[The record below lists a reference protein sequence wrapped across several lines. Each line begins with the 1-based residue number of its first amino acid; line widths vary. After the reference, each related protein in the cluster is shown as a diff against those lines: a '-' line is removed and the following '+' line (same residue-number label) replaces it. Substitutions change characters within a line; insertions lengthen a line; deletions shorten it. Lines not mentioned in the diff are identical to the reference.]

1 MQQDEKLPKRKI
13 PAEIELTDGA
23 KMTVMLFVSP
33 QGRLLDM
40 LNDSRGFVPLETEG
54 GETIFLR
61 KEAIRRVSPLAAP
74 KDGGRAESQAA
85 GPKRDGDPHEL
96 LGVSRDASAAEIR
109 EAYRQRC
116 LENHPDRLQALGLPK
131 DFIEFATRRMAEIN
145 AAYDQLKVARAAE

>member
-1 MQQDEKLPKRKI
+1 MDEKLPKRKI

-61 KEAIRRVSPLAAP
+61 KEAIRRVAPLAAP
-74 KDGGRAESQAA
+74 KDGGRAESHAT
-85 GPKRDGDPHEL
+85 GPRRHGDPYEL
-96 LGVSRDASAAEIR
+96 LGVSREASAAEIR

-116 LENHPDRLQALGLPK
+116 LENHPDRLQALGLPR